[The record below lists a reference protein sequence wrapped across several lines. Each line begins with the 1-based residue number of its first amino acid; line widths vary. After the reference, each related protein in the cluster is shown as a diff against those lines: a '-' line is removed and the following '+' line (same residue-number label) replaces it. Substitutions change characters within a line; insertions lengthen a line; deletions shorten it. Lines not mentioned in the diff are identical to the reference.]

1 MLPVIL
7 LVCLLTVLIRSLLE
21 VAEIA
26 ADGGDTLIPAE
37 EGEYAVPTMEPSAT
51 RPAWLSEDGAY
62 DDVGPDYEKRDAED
76 GFYSDEF
83 SPVDETAEDL
93 AEKENS

>member
-7 LVCLLTVLIRSLLE
+7 LVCLLAVMIRSLLQ
-21 VAEIA
+21 VVEIA
-26 ADGGDTLIPAE
+26 ADGGDAPISVE
-37 EGEYAVPTMEPSAT
+37 EGEYAAPTMEPSAT
-51 RPAWLSEDGAY
+51 RPAWLSEDRAY
-62 DDVGPDYEKRDAED
+62 DDVGPDYDKRDAED